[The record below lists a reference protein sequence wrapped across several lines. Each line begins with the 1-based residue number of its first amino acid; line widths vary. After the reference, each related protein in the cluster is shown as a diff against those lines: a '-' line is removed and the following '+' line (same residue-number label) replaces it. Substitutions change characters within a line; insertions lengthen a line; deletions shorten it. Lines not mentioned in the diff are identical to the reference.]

1 MVRQKPRFLNILT
14 ILLPALEL
22 AKQLYLYFIV
32 FAGQSYDVWY
42 FPFQLCSVHMYLL
55 ILLRLLPVET
65 TGCAGIAPAEKGPA
79 GAGTVRQGK
88 EPAKAGAVLTE
99 KGPDGARAAAVL
111 PGKGSRK
118 KNGLSLWI
126 RQAALSYIRDFG
138 LLGGVLAL
146 LVNEGFTGTGHL
158 FLAVH
163 GYVWHLLLILLSLF
177 IGFSGRSAAPGT
189 RFRDEAL
196 LFLFTAA
203 LAEGINVLLHPFG
216 DCDMFYIS
224 PYHLSSQPVFH
235 EIDALI
241 GRPAGILIYL
251 ASVLLG
257 ARLVRRM
264 YQLLGAA

>member
-1 MVRQKPRFLNILT
+1 M
-14 ILLPALEL
+14 
-22 AKQLYLYFIV
+22 
-32 FAGQSYDVWY
+32 S
-42 FPFQLCSVHMYLL
+42 
-55 ILLRLLPVET
+55 
-65 TGCAGIAPAEKGPA
+65 
-79 GAGTVRQGK
+79 
-88 EPAKAGAVLTE
+88 AV
-99 KGPDGARAAAVL
+99 P

-118 KNGLSLWI
+118 KNGPSLWI

-163 GYVWHLLLILLSLF
+163 GYVWHILLILLSLS
-177 IGFSGRSAAPGT
+177 IGLPGRRAAKAGKAAETAEITGAADASETAGTAGAADASETARTAGAAEDSETDRAAVMSRSGSSRTFRGPLPNPTGAPGT

-235 EIDALI
+235 EIDALV

-251 ASVLLG
+251 AAVLLG
-257 ARLVRRM
+257 AWLVRRI